1 MDLPRPIVEMLEV
14 LGQDNSH
21 LRAIR
26 NAKKLYNIDENELK
40 ILTPD
45 CVLQLLR
52 KMEGLLDQPLP
63 AAPCDAL
70 PALSPQD
77 HWQPNEFKLFSWVAV
92 CYSSV
97 CGRDIASFVLLR

>member
-1 MDLPRPIVEMLEV
+1 MLGS
-14 LGQDNSH
+14 LSQDNSH

-52 KMEGLLDQPLP
+52 KMEGLNDHLFPS
-63 AAPCDAL
+63 APCDAPL
-70 PALSPQD
+70 PLSLQD

-97 CGRDIASFVLLR
+97 CGRNITNFVLLC